1 MALKIYK
8 HGQAGYTR
16 MGSAVG
22 LAVIV
27 AVSSYKLY
35 ERLMDMTWIE
45 SKNTRMMV
53 ATMVPS
59 AVFVILGFLI
69 YLLINKPAVS
79 DFLIASEGEVK
90 KVNWSSRK
98 EIAVSTFIVIVV
110 VAIVS
115 VILGVADL
123 FFQWSI
129 TQII

>member
-16 MGSAVG
+16 MGSAIG
-22 LAVIV
+22 LVVIGTI
-27 AVSSYKLY
+27 ACYKLY

-45 SKNTRMMV
+45 SKNARMMV

-129 TQII
+129 TRII

>member
-22 LAVIV
+22 LALIV
-27 AVSSYKLY
+27 AIACYKLY

-69 YLLINKPAVS
+69 YLLVNKPAVS

-129 TQII
+129 TRII